1 VPSNKIIN
9 SFHTSIDIPSDGVYI
24 STMQRI
30 NVHVTEKQLK
40 ELRVLSKATGLTV
53 AEALRRAIDDYLIR
67 QHYLKV
73 EARKK

>member
-1 VPSNKIIN
+1 
-9 SFHTSIDIPSDGVYI
+9 
-24 STMQRI
+24 MQRI